1 MAWKRIDHSKLKNI
15 GGAEK
20 DECVFVYGQDGK
32 HWPRLV
38 ISVRS
43 TVDRYLPDKLL
54 GSDFNVCCS
63 EKESSGAWW
72 GTVPI
77 PKELI
82 GDLIELLNRFKE
94 SPNGSVRR

>member
-1 MAWKRIDHSKLKNI
+1 MAWKRLDHSKLKNI
-15 GGAEK
+15 GGSNK
-20 DECVFVYGQDGK
+20 NSCVLVYGQEGK

-38 ISVRS
+38 ISINS
-43 TVDRYLPDKLL
+43 TVERYLPEKSL
-54 GSDFNVCCS
+54 GPDFTISCS
-63 EKESSGAWW
+63 EKESAGAWW

-94 SPNGSVRR
+94 SPDGSVRR